1 MNNQKLYFL
10 GENPFYDKEF
20 NDKVYD
26 YFKDVSRFENLHK
39 IPIELSCK
47 DMSDKVQMLR
57 YVPTRI
63 ANECKLF
70 IQQTN
75 KV

>member
-1 MNNQKLYFL
+1 MNSQKLYFY
-10 GENPFYDKEF
+10 GENPFYDKDF
-20 NDKVYD
+20 NEKVYD
-26 YFKDVSRFENLHK
+26 YFKDVSRVENLHK
-39 IPIELSCK
+39 IELSSK

-57 YVPTRI
+57 YVQTKI

-70 IQQTN
+70 IKQTN